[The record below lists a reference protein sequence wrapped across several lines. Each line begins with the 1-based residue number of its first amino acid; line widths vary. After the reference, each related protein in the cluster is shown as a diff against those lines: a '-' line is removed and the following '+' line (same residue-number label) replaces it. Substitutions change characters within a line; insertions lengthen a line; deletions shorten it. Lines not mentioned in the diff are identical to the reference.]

1 MKKTRRS
8 SQVGDT
14 IRTDLSV
21 ILQRELNDP
30 AIGFLTVT
38 DVELSPDLQYA
49 RVFVSS
55 LAPGPEAQESLKA
68 LQKANARIRFLLGQ
82 RAKLRFTPHLEFRL
96 DTTAARASNIEQILH
111 DVLPSPAEA
120 KTAQTEVS
128 VPHKPETGSA
138 EPESGDEE
146 PNDE

>member
-30 AIGFLTVT
+30 AIGFVTVT

-55 LAPGPEAQESLKA
+55 LASGPEGEQAVKA
-68 LQKANARIRFLLGQ
+68 LQKANGRIRFLLGQ
-82 RAKLRFTPHLEFRL
+82 RARLRFTPHLEFRL

-111 DVLPSPAEA
+111 DVLPPG
-120 KTAQTEVS
+120 TEEQAARERE
-128 VPHKPETGSA
+128 PLRSA
-138 EPESGDEE
+138 PGGADEE
-146 PNDE
+146 SNDE

>member
-30 AIGFLTVT
+30 AIGFVTVT

-55 LAPGPEAQESLKA
+55 LAAGAEGEQAVKA
-68 LQKANARIRFLLGQ
+68 LQKANGRIRFLLGQ
-82 RAKLRFTPHLEFRL
+82 RARLRFTPQLEFRL

-111 DVLPSPAEA
+111 DVLPPG
-120 KTAQTEVS
+120 TEEQVAREGERLRS
-128 VPHKPETGSA
+128 
-138 EPESGDEE
+138 EPGAADEE
-146 PNDE
+146 SNDE

>member
-30 AIGFLTVT
+30 AIGFVTVT

-55 LAPGPEAQESLKA
+55 LKSEAEAQEALKA
-68 LQKANARIRFLLGQ
+68 LQKANGRIRFLLGQ
-82 RAKLRFTPHLEFRL
+82 RAKLRFTPQLEFRL

-111 DVLPSPAEA
+111 DVLPSPPE
-120 KTAQTEVS
+120 TAQTEVS
-128 VPHKPETGSA
+128 MPHKPETGDA
-138 EPESGDEE
+138 DAMDGDEE
-146 PNDE
+146 ANDE

>member
-30 AIGFLTVT
+30 AIGFLTIT

-49 RVFVSS
+49 RVFVRS
-55 LAPGPEAQESLKA
+55 LASGPEAQEALKA
-68 LQKANARIRFLLGQ
+68 LQKANGRIRFLLGQ
-82 RAKLRFTPHLEFRL
+82 RAGLRFTPNLEFRL

-111 DVLPSPAEA
+111 QVLPARPDENPP
-120 KTAQTEVS
+120 VS
-128 VPHKPETGSA
+128 A
-138 EPESGDEE
+138 DEE